1 MKLTEQVNDWAE
13 KSPSGVILILTPRH
27 LVPLVQHVFPDVVTV
42 EKESYL
48 QRLTSLQHDT
58 IKSQTKV
65 IACMSCPSRLH
76 RAAFLP
82 TMALSLFRNEKKDLI
97 IKLVRASLQ
106 MRLNWPVGKEITLKE

>member
-1 MKLTEQVNDWAE
+1 MKLAEQVNSWAE

-27 LVPLVQHVFPDVVTV
+27 LIPLVRHAIPDVQMIDNDVY
-42 EKESYL
+42 S
-48 QRLTSLQHDT
+48 QQLTLLQHET

-65 IACMSCPSRLH
+65 IACMGCPSRLH

-82 TMALSLFRNEKKDLI
+82 TMALSLFRNERRDLI